1 MNIDKNIASK
11 EAFQPKSSFIEQ
23 AEYDEASRSM
33 TLTFKNGTSYKYL
46 FVFPAVWANFKQ
58 AVNHSVYYSK
68 MIKGKLMSVPLV
80 KKAVGK
86 RLSTPLHH
94 LKHPRNTING
104 NRISRVRGLIPHS
117 LRRSA

>member
-1 MNIDKNIASK
+1 MTNIDK
-11 EAFQPKSSFIEQ
+11 FQPKSSFIEQ

-46 FVFPAVWANFKQ
+46 FVFPAVWSNFKQ

-80 KKAVGK
+80 KKSVGK
-86 RLSTPLHH
+86 RQSTPLHH
-94 LKHPRNTING
+94 LKHPRNNING
-104 NRISRVRGLIPHS
+104 NRIFPVAGLIPAR
-117 LRRSA
+117 LRKSV